1 MNYSFQQLA
10 LKAPYFYSAS
20 HDLNLVLYKISDVQ
34 CMLHV
39 MKTVGV
45 LFEYFPKKK
54 ILLENVLNP
63 LIELQWKME
72 LKQYS

>member
-1 MNYSFQQLA
+1 MYYSFQQLA
-10 LKAPYFYSAS
+10 LKAPYFYNAS